1 MGGNKL
7 AEMKVD
13 LNGNWTKKFS
23 SSLGPILLKTFGQKE
38 VCFFKSRLNSFAF
51 APFAH

>member
-23 SSLGPILLKTFGQKE
+23 SSLGPILLKHLAK
-38 VCFFKSRLNSFAF
+38 KKFASLKVD
-51 APFAH
+51 